1 MRAKIEVIRDPALNR
16 TQKSARKVLRP
27 GERRAI
33 LLWESPIS
41 SGLLAL
47 GVYFLFA
54 LGHGSSFHASPHAY
68 YNYLADAFL
77 HGQLNLRLI
86 PADTLDLSYFQGQ
99 YFLYW
104 PPLPAILLMPFVAL
118 FGVQFSDIVFTVIIG
133 AVNVSLVAQLLR
145 TACRRGIIRLSKL
158 RRGILVA
165 FFALGTVHLILAP
178 YGRVWFTGQLV
189 GFSCVALGYLT
200 CISFRGLA
208 GFAVTGLAMAGALLT
223 RNHLLLAGL
232 WPALFLLWQHRS
244 DNWLRLFVYSLTAL
258 SPVLLTIGLLG
269 AYDWMRF
276 GNVFDNGIVH
286 HLMHP
291 AFAADY
297 QTYGYF
303 SLHYVPINFFYQYIA
318 YPLPIRSSSAYGGSL
333 FLLSPLFFA
342 AFWSLK
348 HEPSWSTWI
357 LIFTVVVTSIPIL
370 LLMGTGWF
378 QFGPRYTLDFTVP
391 LLMLTAIG
399 SHNWSVSTMFRLTL
413 ISAVQYSIG
422 ALLFMKSMV

>member
-1 MRAKIEVIRDPALNR
+1 MRSKVEAIRDPAHSPA
-16 TQKSARKVLRP
+16 QKTARRAVRP
-27 GERRAI
+27 GERRAL

-41 SGLLAL
+41 SGLMALA
-47 GVYFLFA
+47 VYFLLA
-54 LGHGSSFHASPHAY
+54 LGHGSSFHASPRAY

-77 HGQLNLRLI
+77 HGQLDLRLI

-118 FGVQFSDIVFTVIIG
+118 FGVQFSDIIFTLVIG
-133 AVNVSLVAQLLR
+133 ALNVSLVALLLR
-145 TACRRGIIRLSKL
+145 GACRRGIIRLSKL

-165 FFALGTVHLILAP
+165 FFALGTVHLVLAP

-189 GFSCVALGYLT
+189 GFSCVALAYLT
-200 CISFRGLA
+200 SISLRGAA
-208 GFAVTGLAMAGALLT
+208 GFTLTGLAIAAALLT
-223 RNHLLLAGL
+223 RNHLVLAGL

-244 DNWLRLFVYSLTAL
+244 DVWLRVFIYSLTAL

-269 AYDWMRF
+269 VYDWMRF
-276 GNVFDNGIVH
+276 GSVFDNGIVH

-318 YPLPIRSSSAYGGSL
+318 YPLPIRSSSQYGGSL

-348 HEPSWSTWI
+348 RDSSWSTWI
-357 LIFTVVVTSIPIL
+357 LIFTVVLTSIPIL
-370 LLMGTGWF
+370 LLMGTGSF

-399 SHNWSVSTMFRLTL
+399 SHNCSISTMIRLTL
-413 ISAVQYSIG
+413 ISIAHYSIG
-422 ALLFMKSMV
+422 AFLFMKYMA